1 MRRRDFL
8 RLLAFGAAVTATT
21 PLGADPTDD
30 VTRQLRAQG
39 FRIREVSRT
48 LLGRVQVVAER
59 GRVER
64 EIVFD
69 RITGEVRRDLVTE
82 KQSPDGGRSG
92 GGGGN
97 PGNANR
103 GGGRGGG
110 NSGDSGNSGNGIGR
124 GNSGNGRGGGNSG
137 NGRGGGN
144 NGNGRGGGNNG
155 NGRGG
160 GNNGREKDDKKKDD

>member
-8 RLLAFGAAVTATT
+8 RLLAFGAAVTVAP

-39 FRIREVSRT
+39 YRIRDVSRT
-48 LLGRVQVVAER
+48 LLGRVRVVAVR

-69 RITGEVRRDLVTE
+69 RMTGEIRRDLVTE
-82 KQSPDGGRSG
+82 TQSPGGGRIG

-97 PGNANR
+97 AGNGNANR
-103 GGGRGGG
+103 GGGRSGG
-110 NSGDSGNSGNGIGR
+110 NSGNSGNSGNGNSG
-124 GNSGNGRGGGNSG
+124 GNNGNGRGGGNSG

-144 NGNGRGGGNNG
+144 SGRGNDG
-155 NGRGG
+155 
-160 GNNGREKDDKKKDD
+160 KKDKD